1 MCTER
6 HITFT
11 NCKCGKTLILKCA
24 AQIFIEE
31 QAAKKNRKL
40 TATYRH
46 CINLRVTSELVN
58 GCCKGKAEGR
68 CFVECAERGM
78 QRQRQREEN
87 MDGEVDV
94 GRKNSLEPTDG
105 RIADSV

>member
-11 NCKCGKTLILKCA
+11 DCKCAKTLILKCA

-40 TATYRH
+40 TGTYRH
-46 CINLRVTSELVN
+46 CINLRVTRELVN
-58 GCCKGKAEGR
+58 GYCMGKAEGR
-68 CFVECAERGM
+68 CFAECGETGM
-78 QRQRQREEN
+78 QRQRQREET

-94 GRKNSLEPTDG
+94 GRKNSLEPTEG

>member
-11 NCKCGKTLILKCA
+11 DCKCAQTLILKCA

-40 TATYRH
+40 TVTYRR
-46 CINLRVTSELVN
+46 CVNLMVTRELVN

-68 CFVECAERGM
+68 CFAECGERGM
-78 QRQRQREEN
+78 QSQRRQEEN
-87 MDGEVDV
+87 TNEEMAI
-94 GRKNSLEPTDG
+94 GRMKALEPTDG
-105 RIADSV
+105 RIADLV

>member
-11 NCKCGKTLILKCA
+11 NCKCAKILILKCA

-94 GRKNSLEPTDG
+94 GRKNSLEPTEG